1 MMVPKDFDPNSG
13 EEKDMPSDMQEKTP
27 GVYVR
32 ADNNELPHELDMLWS
47 NTRPL
52 HREDRSP
59 LIAFVVGLLLGV
71 VATSAVFMLFIM
83 HPQVKLNGTEMT
95 APVSEDLNGGSHGT
109 SSNTQVNS
117 AIPSA
122 TGTSTSSP
130 STSTSSGGPA
140 AAGTS
145 YTVVSGDNLGRIA
158 EKVYGSSSPEL
169 MDKIQRANNMSS
181 PDKLQIDQKLIIPP
195 KNY

>member
-1 MMVPKDFDPNSG
+1 MMVPKDFDPNFG
-13 EEKDMPSDMQEKTP
+13 EDKDMPSDMQEKTP

-32 ADNNELPHELDMLWS
+32 ADENELPHELDMLWS
-47 NTRPL
+47 NNRSYQ
-52 HREDRSP
+52 REERSP
-59 LIAFVVGLLLGV
+59 LLSFIVGMLLG
-71 VATSAVFMLFIM
+71 AILTTAVFMLFIM
-83 HPQVKLNGTEMT
+83 RPQVKVNGNEVT
-95 APVSEDLNGGSHGT
+95 APVSESLNPTQGSAT
-109 SSNTQVNS
+109 SGQ
-117 AIPSA
+117 A
-122 TGTSTSSP
+122 TGTATGT
-130 STSTSSGGPA
+130 TSTVNGQTAGQSAAP

-181 PDKLQIDQKLIIPP
+181 PDKLQINQRLIIPP